1 MRLARRAASSTCAG
15 SAPGS
20 SLMWTYPPKPSR
32 RRSRSSVASMR
43 SVARVGR
50 PGTPEV
56 RNRPEARPLRWTSMN
71 VRAVSSGEIDTRGTL
86 PPQKVG
92 QYPHDSEHAL
102 VCITRMRFVEPP
114 PGSPTAAIPTD
125 ASGCL
130 PTGAGAARRDG
141 RRSRGTP
148 SRSPRVGPTR
158 RTKRVVDARPSGTP
172 RSTSGIQNCASAAA
186 IRKSQASVS
195 PQPPPT
201 AWPLMAQRVI
211 CSRPSSVVL
220 TRSKSRRNCDLRVA
234 IAWRRS
240 SADIELFSLASAP
253 AEKDRRRARDD
264 HQAHGGVV
272 AQLAE
277 GATQVGQHGVAQR
290 VAAIGTIQ
298 GHRGHGAVAV
308 EADVVAHA
316 RRDIIGAPMSEQ
328 IVWRPTAEYV
338 ERAKI
343 TRLMRR
349 LGVDTLDELQRR
361 SVDDPEWYW
370 RGVIEDLGI
379 RFTKPFSRVLDAT
392 RGPAWPRWFPDGRLN
407 FADNCVDRHL
417 DAGRGGKPAIV
428 WEGDDG
434 SSRTLTYAELAA
446 EVNRLANA
454 LKALGVGP
462 GDRVGIFLPM
472 SPEAAIATPA
482 VLPRGAGHPPRFPG

>member
-1 MRLARRAASSTCAG
+1 MGGAAVERPHGRRGRSQPGAPSGGAG
-15 SAPGS
+15 PCRIDTKQKTS
-20 SLMWTYPPKPSR
+20 SLVPLQETLGHGVDLGDAR
-32 RRSRSSVASMR
+32 LRDRVDASLHF
-43 SVARVGR
+43 G
-50 PGTPEV
+50 E
-56 RNRPEARPLRWTSMN
+56 RPERFGQEHLGVFPRVFHEVDSGHDAVDQPH
-71 VRAVSSGEIDTRGTL
+71 RAGFLGAVT
-86 PPQKVG
+86 P
-92 QYPHDSEHAL
+92 AL
-102 VCITRMRFVEPP
+102 E
-114 PGSPTAAIPTD
+114 D
-125 ASGCL
+125 ALLGRHRALQLSV
-130 PTGAGAARRDG
+130 GAGR
-141 RRSRGTP
+141 
-148 SRSPRVGPTR
+148 
-158 RTKRVVDARPSGTP
+158 
-172 RSTSGIQNCASAAA
+172 
-186 IRKSQASVS
+186 
-195 PQPPPT
+195 
-201 AWPLMAQRVI
+201 
-211 CSRPSSVVL
+211 
-220 TRSKSRRNCDLRVA
+220 
-234 IAWRRS
+234 
-240 SADIELFSLASAP
+240 
-253 AEKDRRRARDD
+253 KDRRRARDD

-290 VAAIGTIQ
+290 LAAIGTIQ

-316 RRDIIGAPMSEQ
+316 RRDIIRASMSEQ

-349 LGVDTLDELQRR
+349 LGVGTLEELQRR

-392 RGPAWPRWFPDGRLN
+392 RGPAWPRWSPEGRLN

-428 WEGDDG
+428 LEGDDG

-472 SPEAAIATPA
+472 SPEAAIATLAVVRVGAVYTPCFSGFRGQEGPA
-482 VLPRGAGHPPRFPG
+482 RRPESAAQVLVP

>member
-1 MRLARRAASSTCAG
+1 MGGAAVERPHGRRGRSRPRARSGGAG
-15 SAPGS
+15 PCRIDTKQKTS
-20 SLMWTYPPKPSR
+20 SLAPLQETLGHGVDLGDARLRDRVDASLHFRERPERFGQEHLRVFPR
-32 RRSRSSVASMR
+32 VFHEVASGHDAVDQAHCASFLGAVTPALEDDLLGACR
-43 SVARVGR
+43 ADEADEARGGRDAERHAEVDLGDPELRLRVGA
-50 PGTPEV
+50 G
-56 RNRPEARPLRWTSMN
+56 RN
-71 VRAVSSGEIDTRGTL
+71 
-86 PPQKVG
+86 
-92 QYPHDSEHAL
+92 
-102 VCITRMRFVEPP
+102 
-114 PGSPTAAIPTD
+114 
-125 ASGCL
+125 
-130 PTGAGAARRDG
+130 
-141 RRSRGTP
+141 
-148 SRSPRVGPTR
+148 
-158 RTKRVVDARPSGTP
+158 
-172 RSTSGIQNCASAAA
+172 
-186 IRKSQASVS
+186 
-195 PQPPPT
+195 
-201 AWPLMAQRVI
+201 
-211 CSRPSSVVL
+211 
-220 TRSKSRRNCDLRVA
+220 
-234 IAWRRS
+234 
-240 SADIELFSLASAP
+240 
-253 AEKDRRRARDD
+253 DRRRARDD

-277 GATQVGQHGVAQR
+277 GAAKLGQHGVAQR

-308 EADVVAHA
+308 EVDVVAHA
-316 RRDIIGAPMSEQ
+316 RRDIIRASMSEQ

-349 LGVDTLDELQRR
+349 LGVGTLEELQRR

-392 RGPAWPRWFPDGRLN
+392 RGPAWPRWFPGGRLN
-407 FADNCVDRHL
+407 LADNCVDRHL

-472 SPEAAIATPA
+472 SPEAAIATLA
-482 VLPRGAGHPPRFPG
+482 VVRVAAVYPPCFSGFGGQAVASRLQDSEAKVLITADGFFRRGQVVKMKETSAG